1 MKTSRKTEKQ
11 NRRERETVS
20 GRQAEPEK
28 KKRSDGR
35 DKSTKGTVTG
45 IILVLVFLV
54 GLSVLLYPSVSD
66 YINEKHASKAI
77 VDYES
82 MLDDLKPEDYSKIF
96 EQADD
101 YNAELCN
108 IEYPFMYAGRL
119 NGCRET
125 DDIEGLPDEKES
137 VKEPGEYT
145 VTSGQGLDIYKEPD
159 TGSEKVGKIPYNAV
173 FNVSEIENS
182 WGKTRY
188 GNTRGYCLVDRYNA
202 TLNAAGTGIMG
213 YITIEKIKVELPIY
227 HGISPQVLNRSVGH
241 MPGSSLP
248 TGGESTHCVLSAH
261 RGLPSARLFTDLDK
275 LEPGDIF
282 IIKTL
287 DRVLTYQVENVSIV
301 EPKEVE
307 SLYIEEG
314 KDLCTLVT
322 CTPYGINTHRLLVR
336 GVRIETYVPEPDV
349 YIPNEA
355 YRIDPAVVAPIV
367 AAPML
372 LALLI
377 VLLVKYSK
385 KRRRKPDIL
394 NNEDDSGAE
403 EFFGPEA
410 ELKTDTETETDTET
424 DKNTE
429 TDKDKETG
437 TDNDGGESPG

>member
-1 MKTSRKTEKQ
+1 METSRKTEKE
-11 NRRERETVS
+11 NKRKKKNS
-20 GRQAEPEK
+20 AEEQTKPEK
-28 KKRSDGR
+28 KKRNNGR
-35 DKSTKGTVTG
+35 EKSTKGMVTG
-45 IILVLVFLV
+45 IILVVVFLV
-54 GLSVLLYPSVSD
+54 GLSVLLYPSVAD

-82 MLDDLKPEDYSKIF
+82 MLEDLEPEDYTRIF

-101 YNAELCN
+101 YNKRLCDV
-108 IEYPFMYAGRL
+108 EYPFMYADRL
-119 NGCRET
+119 NGCRGIN
-125 DDIEGLPDEKES
+125 DIEGSPDKKEP
-137 VKEPGEYT
+137 VKEPGEYI
-145 VTSGQGLDIYKEPD
+145 VTSEQGLNVYKEPD
-159 TGSEKVGKIPYNAV
+159 PESETVGVIPYNET
-173 FNVSEIENS
+173 FNVSEVENS

-188 GNTRGYCLVDRYNA
+188 GNLKGYCLLDCYNA

-213 YITIEKIKVELPIY
+213 YITIEKIKVELPVY

-287 DRVLTYQVENVSIV
+287 DRVLTYQVESVNIV

-322 CTPYGINTHRLLVR
+322 CTPYGINTHRLLIR

-355 YRIDPAVVAPIV
+355 YRIDPAIVAPIV

-372 LALLI
+372 LVLLI

-385 KRRRKPDIL
+385 KRRKKPDIL
-394 NNEDDSGAE
+394 KDLGADNDEAEELFESISEEEERQTADDS
-403 EFFGPEA
+403 
-410 ELKTDTETETDTET
+410 TETDEKTE
-424 DKNTE
+424 N
-429 TDKDKETG
+429 
-437 TDNDGGESPG
+437 NDDGDSHNE